1 MKFTSSCFLCCTT
14 AMAAWPCPDP
24 SQGPVICHLLEGQGG
39 GGQIGKLSPDRKW
52 THCLSLH
59 PGPWVTPR
67 VGMLSLAVEFK
78 FWDGWL
84 CVCVCVGGGGGERW
98 ACAYVCLGL
107 SVYPWFWELVTE
119 RGWMT
124 VYNWVWPCA
133 SVPCTRIHT
142 CEGVHQ
148 CACPSDPMC
157 LCLRVESTMPCRFFC
172 LWWAPLPPSSGKSS
186 TPKQWG
192 REPNPL
198 LFGMWFLPRHVFLL
212 WQDLLSRPRS
222 KCLAVIAYCPRLH
235 SSWAH
240 SLEWCVVTLGDLKI
254 CRGPQ

>member
-52 THCLSLH
+52 THCPSLH

-67 VGMLSLAVEFK
+67 VGMLSPAVEFK
-78 FWDGWL
+78 SWEGWL
-84 CVCVCVGGGGGERW
+84 CVWEGGGGYGEYVPVFAL
-98 ACAYVCLGL
+98 ACLCIRGSESWWQKEDGWL
-107 SVYPWFWELVTE
+107 S
-119 RGWMT
+119 

-133 SVPCTRIHT
+133 SVACTCIHT

-157 LCLRVESTMPCRFFC
+157 PYLHVESMMPCRFFVCVGHHC
-172 LWWAPLPPSSGKSS
+172 LPPLERVQLPSSGGGNR
-186 TPKQWG
+186 T
-192 REPNPL
+192 
-198 LFGMWFLPRHVFLL
+198 
-212 WQDLLSRPRS
+212 LS
-222 KCLAVIAYCPRLH
+222 CLACDFCLDTSFCCDRTYSQDPGQSAWL
-235 SSWAH
+235 S
-240 SLEWCVVTLGDLKI
+240 
-254 CRGPQ
+254 